1 MSVRVMALVWEN
13 ELIANSTDRFVL
25 LALADRADE
34 YGLCWPSIGQLVQ
47 KTKLTDRAVQQSLKR
62 LRDIGVV
69 KLLRKG
75 GTNGSK
81 RIANRYQI
89 VLVSPDE
96 RRSPG
101 EPHSPG
107 KEIHPVKELHRTG
120 ERGSP
125 PPVNVVHPIHHK
137 DTSITTTTRA
147 RDSGTPASDD
157 AAEEEL
163 LFSELAQEFG
173 LSADRIGEV
182 RRVAEAG
189 GIDRVERAAILVR
202 SGKFRN
208 VGAAFMTALRK
219 DWLPAIRSQPTSI
232 QSCNRKR
239 LPEPDGW
246 REWMVSR
253 GFAAAQ
259 LPANFDELFRRYNAE
274 ALEFL
279 RSQNLTVRKLK
290 TQAEMMEVT

>member
-13 ELIANSTDRFVL
+13 ELIANPTDRFVL

-34 YGLCWPSIGQLVQ
+34 DGFCWPSIGQLVQ

-89 VLVSPDE
+89 VLVPPGE

-101 EPHSPG
+101 EPHS
-107 KEIHPVKELHRTG
+107 PVKELHRTG

-125 PPVNVVHPIHHK
+125 PPVKELHPIHHK
-137 DTSITTTTRA
+137 NTSITTTTRA
-147 RDSGTPASDD
+147 RYSGTPASDD
-157 AAEEEL
+157 AAEDELL

-202 SGKFRN
+202 SGEFRN